1 MTRRLVICCTSLFF
15 TSVVTLSQSLN
26 MSRWLNTGNEKERT
40 RKLVALGVEEEQA
53 RLAASDTVEWR
64 PIKGE
69 SDRKL
74 AILFTPC
81 GTFDA
86 SNLYLLESGSAGW
99 HVTDTVGFDCH
110 YDESLSV
117 ETASVRYPNIDDV
130 LVHHECE
137 ERGTGYVEQHF
148 NVFAVDS
155 GKFRIVLNTKEVV
168 KESRWPQ
175 KYEFRLT
182 STFALLAPE
191 ESAARILQETQ
202 CVNENGEISIQ
213 KRRFSWNESAFRLV
227 PADFVKVQTPR
238 RSIEASC
245 R

>member
-1 MTRRLVICCTSLFF
+1 MTRRLAICFASLFF

-26 MSRWLNTGNEKERT
+26 MSGWLNTGNEKERS

-53 RLAASDTVEWR
+53 RLAASDIVEWR
-64 PIKGE
+64 PIKSQSGHA
-69 SDRKL
+69 L
-74 AILFTPC
+74 AILFIPC

-99 HVTDTVGFDCH
+99 HVTDSVGFDCH

-117 ETASVRYPNIDDV
+117 ETAPVWYSNIDDV

-155 GKFRIVLNTKEVV
+155 GRFRIVLNTKEVV
-168 KESRWPQ
+168 KESRWPEE
-175 KYEFRLT
+175 YEFRLT
-182 STFALLAPE
+182 SKFSLLPPK

-202 CVNENGEISIQ
+202 CVNENGKISIQ

-227 PADFVKVQTPR
+227 PADFVKVQTPSR
-238 RSIEASC
+238 TVEASC

>member
-1 MTRRLVICCTSLFF
+1 MTRRLVICFAALFF
-15 TSVVTLSQSLN
+15 TSVVALSQSGN
-26 MSRWLNTGNEKERT
+26 MSRWLNTGSEKERS
-40 RKLVALGVEEEQA
+40 RKLVALGVDEEQA

-69 SDRKL
+69 SNHGL
-74 AILFTPC
+74 ALLFIPC
-81 GTFDA
+81 GAFDA
-86 SNLYLLESGSAGW
+86 SALYLLESGTAGW
-99 HVTDTVGFDCH
+99 HMTDTVGFDCH

-117 ETASVRYPNIDDV
+117 ETASVRYPNVDDV
-130 LVHHECE
+130 LVHDECE

-155 GKFRIVLNTKEVV
+155 GKFRLVLDTKEVV
-168 KESRWPQ
+168 KESRWPE

-182 STFALLAPE
+182 SKFALLPPK

-213 KRRFSWNESAFRLV
+213 KRRFSWDESAFRLV
-227 PADFVKVQTPR
+227 PADFVKVQTPSR
-238 RSIEASC
+238 TIEASC